1 MIDLHIHSR
10 CSDDGEFT
18 PAQLVDMAAQNAQ
31 TSHIRL
37 EKTRELGFS
46 QVTEADLEKLSQGS
60 YWQNCWFGEMFAEV
74 LLHMPQ
80 YEQHPLLKPNRPGGA
95 RSDNPYVNFY
105 WDFYS
110 QGKPC

>member
-10 CSDDGEFT
+10 YSDDGEFT

-60 YWQNCWFGEMFAEV
+60 Y
-74 LLHMPQ
+74 
-80 YEQHPLLKPNRPGGA
+80 
-95 RSDNPYVNFY
+95 
-105 WDFYS
+105 
-110 QGKPC
+110 